1 MTNYNMLFFSILLS
15 TFVSSCTLFDSNLN
29 FLAEDISLVSHQFNE
44 EAYLLAFPDVANTIK
59 NPNNIYG
66 LKSGYEHFKIV
77 GNRERRINYQVYVQ
91 AEQDIAD
98 GFNEEAY
105 LLAFPDVANTIKNP
119 NNIYGLKSGYEH
131 YMSAGKNEGR
141 LTRTE
146 YIKVKQIINSFKI
159 KNATAF

>member
-66 LKSGYEHFKIV
+66 LKSGYEH
-77 GNRERRINYQVYVQ
+77 
-91 AEQDIAD
+91 
-98 GFNEEAY
+98 
-105 LLAFPDVANTIKNP
+105 
-119 NNIYGLKSGYEH
+119 